1 MSSIHNFETID
12 ELKDFLEKNSSDDLR
27 LDLLKEFDRLV
38 NYKNIK
44 EWNELV
50 RVCESLSIIGWGE
63 REAFEA
69 TADKW
74 INGSYYTEIRNK
86 YFEQKLDWSKG
97 WSKQKDTFVI
107 YENESDKTDYG
118 ISKFASQRNKLPKSP
133 IRWSRSGNYQKSLQP
148 LIDSLE
154 VLRTKVIRETRPEIY
169 GNSFSYIGLNLY
181 FSNHD
186 SGNLT
191 VRSEYFHKEEDIPT
205 NFKDK
210 KNEGGMPAYYIRPK
224 FKIGRLSK
232 KNNELKLVAT
242 RHYTREFGEL
252 NLIKQKQILQT
263 DFVEIIDILSKKLK
277 NKKVIYDTELLKQD
291 IIKIFSEWQKTTHNN
306 V

>member
-1 MSSIHNFETID
+1 MNSIHEFETIEELKEFLESDSSD
-12 ELKDFLEKNSSDDLR
+12 ELRTN
-27 LDLLKEFDRLV
+27 LLKEFDGLV

-44 EWNELV
+44 EWNKLV
-50 RVCESLSIIGWGE
+50 RICESLSIIGWGK

-86 YFEQKLDWSKG
+86 LFEQKLEWSKG
-97 WSKQKDTFVI
+97 WSKQKNTFVI
-107 YENESDKTDYG
+107 YENESDKTNYE
-118 ISKFASQRNKLPKSP
+118 ISIFASQRNKLPKSP

-154 VLRTKVIRETRPEIY
+154 VLRNKVIRETRPELY

-186 SGNLT
+186 SGDLT

-205 NFKDK
+205 NLKGK
-210 KNEGGMPAYYIRPK
+210 KNEGDMPAYYIRPK
-224 FKIGRLSK
+224 FKIGRLSTK
-232 KNNELKLVAT
+232 KDELKLVVT
-242 RHYTREFGEL
+242 RHFTREFGEFD
-252 NLIKQKQILQT
+252 LIKQKEILKI
-263 DFVEIIDILSKKLK
+263 DFIEIIDTLSDKLK
-277 NKKVIYDTELLKQD
+277 KKKVDYNTELLKLD
-291 IIKIFSEWQKTTHNN
+291 TIKIFSKW
-306 V
+306 

>member
-1 MSSIHNFETID
+1 MNNIYEYETIE
-12 ELKDFLEKNSSDDLR
+12 ELKEFLKSGSSNELR
-27 LDLLKEFDRLV
+27 INLLKEFDKLV

-44 EWNELV
+44 EWNKLV
-50 RVCESLSIIGWGE
+50 RICESLAIIGWGE

-69 TADKW
+69 TAEKW
-74 INGSYYTEIRNK
+74 INGSFYTEIRNK
-86 YFEQKLDWSKG
+86 YFEQKLEWSKG

-118 ISKFASQRNKLPKSP
+118 ISKFASLRNKLPKSP

-154 VLRTKVIRETRPEIY
+154 ILRNKVIRETRPEIY

-186 SGNLT
+186 SGDLT
-191 VRSEYFHKEEDIPT
+191 VRSEYFHKEEDVPV
-205 NFKDK
+205 NLKDK

-224 FKIGRLSK
+224 FKIGRLST

-252 NLIKQKQILQT
+252 ELNKQKLILKT
-263 DFVEIIDILSKKLK
+263 DFIKVIDILSEKLK
-277 NKKVIYDTELLKQD
+277 KKKVKYDTDLLRLD
-291 IIKIFSEWQKTTHNN
+291 VIKIFSEW
-306 V
+306 

>member
-1 MSSIHNFETID
+1 MNSIHDFETIE
-12 ELKDFLEKNSSDDLR
+12 ELKEFLETNSSDNLR

-50 RVCESLSIIGWGE
+50 HICESLSIIGWGE

-86 YFEQKLDWSKG
+86 LFEQKLDWSKA

-107 YENESDKTDYG
+107 YEDESDKTDYG
-118 ISKFASQRNKLPKSP
+118 ISKFASQRNRLPKSP

-148 LIDSLE
+148 LVDSLE
-154 VLRTKVIRETRPEIY
+154 ILRNKIVRETRPELY
-169 GNSFSYIGLNLY
+169 GSAFSYIGLNLN
-181 FSNHD
+181 FSHHD
-186 SGNLT
+186 DESPS
-191 VRSEYFHKEEDIPT
+191 VRYEYFHNEESVPSDLK
-205 NFKDK
+205 NK
-210 KNEGGMPAYYIRPK
+210 KNPGGMPAYYIRPR
-224 FKIGRLSK
+224 FKIGRLSQ

-252 NLIKQKQILQT
+252 DLIKQKKVLQT
-263 DFVEIIDILSKKLK
+263 DFVEIIDILSEKLK
-277 NKKVIYDTELLKQD
+277 KKKVMYDTELLKQD
-291 IIKIFSEWQKTTHNN
+291 VIKIFSEW
-306 V
+306 